1 MIGIFNRR
9 SSTTSKSFW
18 RRPSET
24 INSTHRRESRM
35 WSHMV
40 VILLLV
46 PSSSSASLTT
56 PTFTTTVSTTPK
68 NHYHNSY
75 SYPSLKPTPLPKNHD
90 HFTPSRVTFT
100 TQPQQSNGN
109 AAAPDRNRNYTREF
123 VNHVTRINIS
133 NDFSQT
139 KVGDGQLNAVVKEG
153 ELMIIWKNI
162 CTRQAWIITIGNNN
176 VNI

>member
-9 SSTTSKSFW
+9 KLQNLFW
-18 RRPSET
+18 RRPSKT

-46 PSSSSASLTT
+46 PSSSSASLTA
-56 PTFTTTVSTTPK
+56 PTFTATVSTTPK
-68 NHYHNSY
+68 NHYHNTY
-75 SYPSLKPTPLPKNHD
+75 SYPSTPLPKNHD

-139 KVGDGQLNAVVKEG
+139 KVGDGQLDAVVKEG
-153 ELMIIWKNI
+153 KLMIIWKNI
-162 CTRQAWIITIGNNN
+162 YTWQACIITIGNNN